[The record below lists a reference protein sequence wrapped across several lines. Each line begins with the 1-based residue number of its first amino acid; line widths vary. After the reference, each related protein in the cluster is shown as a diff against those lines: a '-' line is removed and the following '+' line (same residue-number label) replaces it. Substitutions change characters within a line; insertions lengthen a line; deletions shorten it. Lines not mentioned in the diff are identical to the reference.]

1 VRLLLDTQ
9 LAVWWQIA
17 PERVQD
23 SVRTLVQSADAVHI
37 SRASLWELA
46 IKSSMGRL
54 QLDLPVFCNQLVQD
68 GFLWLD
74 IQEPHLLQTA
84 ALPLHDDH
92 KDPFDR
98 LLVAQSLSEPLI
110 LLTTDTK
117 LARYGS
123 TVRVVPVR

>member
-1 VRLLLDTQ
+1 M
-9 LAVWWQIA
+9 
-17 PERVQD
+17 P
-23 SVRTLVQSADAVHI
+23 
-37 SRASLWELA
+37 ASLWELA

-54 QLDLPVFCNQLVQD
+54 QLDLPVFCEQLVQD

-74 IQEPHLLQTA
+74 IREPHLLQTA

-92 KDPFDR
+92 KDPFDH

-110 LLTTDTK
+110 LLATDTR

-123 TVRVVPVR
+123 TVRVVPAG